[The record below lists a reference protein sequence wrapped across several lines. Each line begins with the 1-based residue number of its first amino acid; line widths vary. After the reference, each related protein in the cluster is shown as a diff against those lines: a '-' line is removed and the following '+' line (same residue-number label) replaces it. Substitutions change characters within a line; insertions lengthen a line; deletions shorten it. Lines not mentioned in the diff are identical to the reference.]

1 MQVNVNHSGST
12 LFDVSGNT
20 KVVSKVLLAFLE
32 SQGYE
37 DNAEMDLFQDIF
49 NKCASA
55 NIGIDG
61 FLWVDNYLLNF
72 GQ

>member
-20 KVVSKVLLAFLE
+20 QVVSKVLLAFLE
-32 SQGYE
+32 SQGCE
-37 DNAEMDLFQDIF
+37 DSAEMDLFQDIF

-55 NIGIDG
+55 KIGIDG